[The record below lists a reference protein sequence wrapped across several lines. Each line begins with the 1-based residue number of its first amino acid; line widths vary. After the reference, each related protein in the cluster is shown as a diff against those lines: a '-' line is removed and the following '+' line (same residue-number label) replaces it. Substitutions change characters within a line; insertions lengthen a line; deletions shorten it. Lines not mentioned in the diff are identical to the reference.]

1 MHPLRIVKC
10 MNGIIYICHNIMQK
24 IIQLDRNLFEFVND
38 HLHNNFLDFFMS
50 LMRNSSTW
58 YPLYIFMLAFV
69 LLNFKKDIWWWV
81 VFAITTVY
89 LSNYISSNLIKENIF
104 RLRPCNDPTLN
115 YKINFLIGYR
125 PQSSSFTS
133 SHACN
138 HFAMATFFYF
148 TLKKYIG
155 KITWLFLLWAA
166 IICFAQVYVGVHFPL
181 DVVSGGIIGYLF
193 GYLSATSFN
202 KRYSLM

>member
-1 MHPLRIVKC
+1 
-10 MNGIIYICHNIMQK
+10 MNGIIYICFTIMQK
-24 IIQLDRNLFEFVND
+24 IIDADRKLFEFVND
-38 HLHNNFLDFFMS
+38 HLHNNFLDFFMP

-69 LLNFKKDIWWWV
+69 LLNFKKDKVGWLF
-81 VFAITTVY
+81 FAVGTVM
-89 LSNYISSNLIKENIF
+89 LSNFISSDIIKENIH
-104 RLRPCNDPTLN
+104 RLRPCNDPTLMN
-115 YKINFLIGYR
+115 KINFLIGYR

-133 SHACN
+133 SHASN
-138 HFAMATFFYF
+138 HFAMAAFFFF

-155 KITWLFLLWAA
+155 KIAWLFLLWAA

-181 DVVSGGIIGYLF
+181 DVLCGGIIGYLF